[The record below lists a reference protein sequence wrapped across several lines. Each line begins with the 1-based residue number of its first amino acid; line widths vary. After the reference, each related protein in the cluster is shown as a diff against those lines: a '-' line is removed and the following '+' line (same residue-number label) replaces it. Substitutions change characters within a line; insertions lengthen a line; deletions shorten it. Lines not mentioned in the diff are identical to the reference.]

1 MNKSSYLRQRAA
13 PRSSVASSG
22 CLRIGLALAVAAF
35 AVISFLGSKQFNP
48 VTGEDQYV
56 SVTKEQEIA
65 IGLQAGPEMAAE
77 FGGLEPNPEYQA
89 VVDEIGQTLVRGG
102 IVAPSG
108 YPFEFHVLADP
119 QTVNAFALP
128 GGQVFITRALVDRI
142 ETEGQLA
149 GVLAHEVVHVL
160 ARHSSERMA
169 QAELTQGIT
178 GAVLIASY
186 DPENPSTQQV
196 AQMAILVGQLINMKY
211 GRDDELQAD
220 ALGVQIMADGGYD
233 PRAMIGMMR
242 ILAESNPAGPPEFF
256 STHPNPDNRILRI
269 EEAIQSLYP
278 EGIPAGL
285 VP

>member
-1 MNKSSYLRQRAA
+1 
-13 PRSSVASSG
+13 
-22 CLRIGLALAVAAF
+22 VAAV

-56 SVTKEQEIA
+56 SITQEQEIA
-65 IGLQAGPEMAAE
+65 MGLRAAPEMAAE
-77 FGGLEPNPEYQA
+77 FGGLEPDPRYQA
-89 VVDEIGQTLVRGG
+89 IVNEIGRSLVRGG
-102 IVAPSG
+102 VAAQSG

-128 GGQVFITRALVDRI
+128 GGQVFITRALVDRL

-149 GVLAHEVVHVL
+149 GVLSHEAVHVL
-160 ARHSSERMA
+160 ARHSAEQIA

-186 DPENPSTQQV
+186 DPENPSSQQL
-196 AQMAILVGQLINMKY
+196 AQMSILVGQLINMKY

-220 ALGVQIMADGGYD
+220 ALGVQIMADDGYD
-233 PRAMIGMMR
+233 PRAMIDVMQ

-269 EEAIQSLYP
+269 EEAIKALYP
-278 EGIPAGL
+278 EGVPAGL
-285 VP
+285 IP